1 MTIYFLFIGFSIT
14 LYFIIYYNRE
24 KIGKLF
30 YVIDIPNEK
39 RKIHKT
45 PTPKTASYSIA
56 LLLLTFIIINCFF
69 NLFLDNDF
77 NIVLI
82 GSLAIFCVGYF
93 DDRYRLSA
101 RKKIFLIS
109 LIGFATCTL
118 SEKLVI
124 DRFYLSHLDFFFLL
138 ENFSVIFTILCIL
151 CLTNALNLAD
161 GINGLAVGIIFFWLF
176 YLSQIYETNLN
187 KIIFTIIFIN
197 LIIIFIHNYKGYHF
211 LGDAG
216 SLMLSS
222 FVAFLTIY
230 LHNINDGHPNHQ
242 TSAEAITIIFLIPI
256 LDMLRLFFERLI
268 NKKSPYLADNNH
280 LHHYLMKKFNNKLAL
295 IIYFLFINIPI
306 IFSLYSSLNKLMIIL
321 IVILIYFIFII
332 YYKQHSKLS

>member
-14 LYFIIYYNRE
+14 LYFTIYCYRE
-24 KIGKLF
+24 KIGRLF

-39 RKIHKT
+39 RKIHKK
-45 PTPKTASYSIA
+45 PTPKTASYSMA
-56 LLLLTFIIINCFF
+56 LLFLTFIITNFFF

-77 NIVLI
+77 NVVLV
-82 GSLAIFCVGYF
+82 GSLAIFFVGYF

-101 RKKIFLIS
+101 RVKIFFIS
-109 LIGFATCTL
+109 LIGFTTCTL
-118 SEKLVI
+118 SEKLII

-138 ENFSVIFTILCIL
+138 ENFSIIFTILCIL

-161 GINGLAVGIIFFWLF
+161 GINGLAVGIIFFWLL

-187 KIIFTIIFIN
+187 KIIFTVIFIK

-230 LHNINDGHPNHQ
+230 LHSINDGQPNQQ
-242 TSAEAITIIFLIPI
+242 TSAESLTIIFLIPI
-256 LDMLRLFFERLI
+256 LDMIRLFFERLI
-268 NKKSPYLADNNH
+268 NKKNPYLGDNNH
-280 LHHYLMKKFNNKLAL
+280 LHHYLIKKFRIKLAL
-295 IIYFLFINIPI
+295 IIYFSLINVPI
-306 IFSLYSSLNKLMIIL
+306 IISLYTSISKLLIIL
-321 IVILIYFIFII
+321 IMILIYFIFII
-332 YYKQHSKLS
+332 NYKMNFKNS